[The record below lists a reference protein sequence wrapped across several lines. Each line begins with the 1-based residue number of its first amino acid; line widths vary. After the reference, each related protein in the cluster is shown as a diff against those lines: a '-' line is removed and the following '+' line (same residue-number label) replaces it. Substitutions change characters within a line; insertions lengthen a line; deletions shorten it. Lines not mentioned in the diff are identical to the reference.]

1 MWKEIWRAPIPN
13 KIKNFMWRLA
23 KNILPT
29 RSNLHKKG
37 ILLDLQCPLYHDEHE
52 SSHHLFLKCNL
63 LKLSLFASHLGSHIP
78 NDIELH
84 DWILKWLTCQ
94 DPLGVQLFC
103 TLLWKFWAARN
114 VTVFKGVTLNPTVL
128 ANEAMAFVF
137 EFNEANPRRNTR
149 IVSTV
154 PATQPLPMLFSI
166 FVDAGCCVG
175 GPTVWGLTIRNQM
188 GEVVLSKC
196 NKEDIDVGPLLAE
209 ALGVRWAVQVVIEQ
223 GINYVAIHSDAA
235 NVVNCINRKSSFAT
249 INMVVQ
255 DCRELMSSLSNVS
268 ILFISRDQNFDAHSL
283 ASLAKVVG
291 NRTWI
296 GVLSNSSFSFSVMHI
311 SANCNRT
318 SCLTATIN

>member
-1 MWKEIWRAPIPN
+1 
-13 KIKNFMWRLA
+13 
-23 KNILPT
+23 
-29 RSNLHKKG
+29 
-37 ILLDLQCPLYHDEHE
+37 
-52 SSHHLFLKCNL
+52 
-63 LKLSLFASHLGSHIP
+63 
-78 NDIELH
+78 
-84 DWILKWLTCQ
+84 
-94 DPLGVQLFC
+94 
-103 TLLWKFWAARN
+103 
-114 VTVFKGVTLNPTVL
+114 
-128 ANEAMAFVF
+128 
-137 EFNEANPRRNTR
+137 
-149 IVSTV
+149 
-154 PATQPLPMLFSI
+154 
-166 FVDAGCCVG
+166 
-175 GPTVWGLTIRNQM
+175 M

-196 NKEDIDVGPLLAE
+196 KKEDIDVGPLLAE

-223 GINYVAIHSDAA
+223 GINSVAIHSDAA

-255 DCRELMSSLSNVS
+255 DYRELMSSLSNVC